1 MVTNINLTDTTSKII
16 SVEGA
21 LGDTFNIPFYQRNYA
36 WEEENAE
43 SFFNDVIEVVKG
55 NQNVHFF
62 GQVVSYRNGNVK
74 DLIDGQQRITTSCI
88 YLAALKKVASEI
100 EIKELSQDMSDEL
113 RDIKRDVRKFTRYDS
128 EQPTLTLQKRYN
140 DDNSINEYFRGI
152 FEGRDQLNS
161 ENRKI
166 KPILNIN
173 KVFNYLYKN
182 INKYITENFDRDN
195 YTDMISILR
204 KMFDS
209 FTSSFFF
216 SIVETHNQDDAFIIF
231 ETLNSTGKDLAP
243 SEIIKTYLLSQ
254 MSQDE
259 NISAYNDKWNQLD
272 DTFNSDTDAL
282 TSFIRIYWGARYDL
296 VKSKT
301 LYRSVSSEIKNN
313 EKAQSF
319 LDDLLSLDDYYI
331 AANKVPKSKFDID
344 LIGDTTIS
352 SILDLFRKIGS
363 TVYFP
368 VLFSMKLRKYSNEDI
383 KLVLY
388 KVLSVFVRHAL
399 ICGYISNR
407 LETGFSTIAQKIYK
421 QKLSSV
427 NDIVGE
433 LNDRLMVSDKEVNSI
448 FPILTKSN
456 GTGKKGWILKY
467 FLLKFLELDNDIDQ
481 VRIDTM
487 TASKYNV
494 LNIGSE
500 KEISEDSMELLGN
513 YVLIE
518 GNISSDLGMDHS
530 LDEVLNVLR
539 DSKFQSNIE
548 LYNYIKTNGWSDKD
562 VEKRQEDFAEKSI
575 LIWK

>member
-43 SFFNDVIEVVKG
+43 SFLNDVIEVVKG

-88 YLAALKKVASEI
+88 YLAALKKIASEI
-100 EIKELSQDMSDEL
+100 EINELSQDMSDEL
-113 RDIKRDVRKFTRYDS
+113 RDIKRDVRKYTRYDS
-128 EQPTLTLQKRYN
+128 DLPTLTLQKRYN

-152 FEGRDQLNS
+152 FDGRYQLNS

-166 KPILNIN
+166 KPIININ

-182 INKYITENFDRDN
+182 ISKYIKLNCDSDD
-195 YTDMISILR
+195 YTSMIFILR

-259 NISAYNDKWNQLD
+259 NISAYNDDWNRLD
-272 DTFNSDTDAL
+272 DAFNSDTDTL
-282 TSFIRIYWGARYDL
+282 TAFIRIYWGSRYDL

-301 LYRSVSSEIKNN
+301 LYRSVSSEIKSN
-313 EKAQSF
+313 EKAQAF
-319 LDDLLSLDDYYI
+319 LSDLLSLDDYYI
-331 AANKVPKSKFDID
+331 AANKLPKSNADLA
-344 LIGDTTIS
+344 LIGDPTIS

-399 ICGYISNR
+399 ICGYITNR
-407 LETGFSTIAQKIYK
+407 LESGFANIAQKIYK
-421 QKLSSV
+421 QKLSNV
-427 NDIVGE
+427 NDILNE
-433 LNDRLMVSDKEVNSI
+433 LNDRLMVSDREVRSI
-448 FPILTKSN
+448 FPNLSKSN
-456 GTGKKGWILKY
+456 GTGKKGWTLKY
-467 FLLKFLELDNDIDQ
+467 FLLKFLELDDDIDQ

-487 TASKYNV
+487 ASSNYNV
-494 LNIGSE
+494 LPIGTE
-500 KEISEDSMELLGN
+500 QEVSEDYMEHLGN

-518 GNISSDLGMDHS
+518 GNISSEISMEHTIE
-530 LDEVLNVLR
+530 EVLDVLK

-548 LYNYIKTNGWSDKD
+548 LYNYIKTNGWSDGD
-562 VEKRQEDFAEKSI
+562 VEKRQEKFAEKSI
-575 LIWK
+575 SIWK

>member
-1 MVTNINLTDTTSKII
+1 MVVNIELTDTTSKII
-16 SVEGA
+16 TVEDA

-88 YLAALKKVASEI
+88 FLAALKKVAVKI
-100 EIKELSQDMSDEL
+100 EKNELSRDMSDEL
-113 RDIKRDVRKFTRYDS
+113 RDIKRDVKKYTRYDS
-128 EQPTLTLQKRYN
+128 ELPTLTLQKRYN
-140 DDNSINEYFRGI
+140 DDNSINEYFRAI
-152 FEGRDQLNS
+152 FEGRDELNS

-166 KPILNIN
+166 KPISNIN

-182 INKYITENFDRDN
+182 INNYIKDNCDKDN
-195 YTDMISILR
+195 YTDMITTLR
-204 KMFDS
+204 KMFDD

-231 ETLNSTGKDLAP
+231 ETLNSTGKDLSP

-259 NISAYNDKWNQLD
+259 NIASYNDKWNQLD
-272 DTFNSDTDAL
+272 DSFNSDTDAL
-282 TSFIRIYWGARYDL
+282 TSFIRIYWGSRYDL

-313 EKAQSF
+313 EKAQAF
-319 LDDLLSLDDYYI
+319 LNDLLSLADYYI
-331 AANKVPKSKFDID
+331 AANKVPKSKADVE
-344 LIGDTTIS
+344 LIGDPIIS

-368 VLFSMKLRKYSNEDI
+368 VLFSMKLRRYSNENI
-383 KLVLY
+383 RVVLY

-407 LETGFSTIAQKIYK
+407 LETGFAAIAQKIYK
-421 QKLSSV
+421 QKLSNV
-427 NDIVGE
+427 DDILSE
-433 LNDRLMVSDKEVNSI
+433 LNERLMPTDRDVKAI
-448 FPILTKSN
+448 FPVLSKKN
-456 GTGKKGWILKY
+456 GSGKKGWILKY

-487 TASKYNV
+487 ASSNYNV
-494 LNIGSE
+494 LNIGTD
-500 KEISEDSMELLGN
+500 KDISDDYIEYLGN

-518 GNISSDLGMDHS
+518 GNLSSEISMEHDI
-530 LDEVLNVLR
+530 DEVLDALKG
-539 DSKFQSNIE
+539 SKFQSNVE
-548 LYNYIKTNGWSDKD
+548 LYNYIKTNGWTDGA
-562 VEKRQEDFAEKSI
+562 VEKRQEKFAEKSI
-575 LIWK
+575 AIWK

>member
-43 SFFNDVIEVVKG
+43 SFLNDVIEVVKG

-88 YLAALKKVASEI
+88 YLAALKKIASEI
-100 EIKELSQDMSDEL
+100 EINELSQDMSDEL
-113 RDIKRDVRKFTRYDS
+113 RDIKRDVRKYTRYDS
-128 EQPTLTLQKRYN
+128 DLPTLTLQKRYN

-152 FEGRDQLNS
+152 FDGRYQLNS

-166 KPILNIN
+166 KPIININ

-182 INKYITENFDRDN
+182 ISKYIKLNCDSDD
-195 YTDMISILR
+195 YTSMIFILR

-259 NISAYNDKWNQLD
+259 NISAYNDDWNRLD
-272 DTFNSDTDAL
+272 DAFNSDTDTL
-282 TSFIRIYWGARYDL
+282 TAFIRIYWGSRYDL

-301 LYRSVSSEIKNN
+301 LYRSVSSEIKSN
-313 EKAQSF
+313 EKAQAF
-319 LDDLLSLDDYYI
+319 LSDLLSLDDYYI
-331 AANKVPKSKFDID
+331 AANKLPKSNANLA
-344 LIGDTTIS
+344 LIGDPTIS

-399 ICGYISNR
+399 ICGYITNR
-407 LETGFSTIAQKIYK
+407 LESGFANIAQKIYK
-421 QKLSSV
+421 QKLSNV
-427 NDIVGE
+427 NDILNE
-433 LNDRLMVSDKEVNSI
+433 LNDRLMVSDREVRSI
-448 FPILTKSN
+448 FPNLSKSN
-456 GTGKKGWILKY
+456 GTGKKGWTLKY
-467 FLLKFLELDNDIDQ
+467 FLLKFLELDDDIDQ

-487 TASKYNV
+487 ASSNYNV
-494 LNIGSE
+494 LPIGTE
-500 KEISEDSMELLGN
+500 QEVSEDYMEHLGN

-518 GNISSDLGMDHS
+518 GNISSEISMEHTIE
-530 LDEVLNVLR
+530 EVLDVLK

-548 LYNYIKTNGWSDKD
+548 LYNYIKTNGWSDGD
-562 VEKRQEDFAEKSI
+562 VEKRQEKFAEKSI
-575 LIWK
+575 SIWK

>member
-1 MVTNINLTDTTSKII
+1 MVVNIELTDTTSKII
-16 SVEGA
+16 TVEDA

-88 YLAALKKVASEI
+88 FLAALKKVAVKI
-100 EIKELSQDMSDEL
+100 EENELSRDMSDEL
-113 RDIKRDVRKFTRYDS
+113 RDIKRDVKKYTRYDS
-128 EQPTLTLQKRYN
+128 ELPTLTLQKRYN
-140 DDNSINEYFRGI
+140 DDNSINEYFRAI
-152 FEGRDQLNS
+152 FEGRDELNS

-166 KPILNIN
+166 KPISNIN

-182 INKYITENFDRDN
+182 INNYIKDNCDKDN
-195 YTDMISILR
+195 YTDMITTLR
-204 KMFDS
+204 KMFDD

-231 ETLNSTGKDLAP
+231 ETLNSTGKDLSP

-259 NISAYNDKWNQLD
+259 NIASYNDKWNQLD
-272 DTFNSDTDAL
+272 DSFNSDTDAL
-282 TSFIRIYWGARYDL
+282 TSFIRIYWGSRYDL

-313 EKAQSF
+313 EKAQAF
-319 LDDLLSLDDYYI
+319 LNDLLSLADYYI
-331 AANKVPKSKFDID
+331 AANKVPKSKADVE
-344 LIGDTTIS
+344 LIGDPIIS

-368 VLFSMKLRKYSNEDI
+368 VLFSMKLRCYSNENI
-383 KLVLY
+383 RVVLY

-407 LETGFSTIAQKIYK
+407 LETGFAAIAQKIYK
-421 QKLSSV
+421 QKLSNV
-427 NDIVGE
+427 DDILSE
-433 LNDRLMVSDKEVNSI
+433 LNERLMPTDRDVKAI
-448 FPILTKSN
+448 FPVLSKKN
-456 GTGKKGWILKY
+456 GSGKKGWILKY

-487 TASKYNV
+487 ASSNYNV
-494 LNIGSE
+494 LNIGTD
-500 KEISEDSMELLGN
+500 KDISDDYIEHLGN

-518 GNISSDLGMDHS
+518 GNLSSEISMEHDI
-530 LDEVLNVLR
+530 DEVLDALKN
-539 DSKFQSNIE
+539 SKFQSNIE
-548 LYNYIKTNGWSDKD
+548 LYNYIKTNGWTDGA